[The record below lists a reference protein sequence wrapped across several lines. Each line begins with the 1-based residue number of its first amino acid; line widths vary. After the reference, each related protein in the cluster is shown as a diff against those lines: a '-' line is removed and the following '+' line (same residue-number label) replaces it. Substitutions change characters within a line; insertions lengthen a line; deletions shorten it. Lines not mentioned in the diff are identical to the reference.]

1 MTPVKTIEVLVKKVK
16 AAEEAAKVKGKAA
29 EKLLNAKVKAARELG
44 KTAEELKSSQLLK
57 MR

>member
-29 EKLLNAKVKAARELG
+29 EELLNAKVKAARELG
-44 KTAEELKSSQLLK
+44 KAAEELKSSQLLK